1 MRIGLF
7 IAAIV
12 LIVFGAIWALQGLSI
27 IGGSFM
33 VGQTRWLYIGLRL
46 RSWPVLVF
54 SSLRER
60 NDPRKIAVK
69 AAFTRTS
76 SGFVLW
82 RLVGSG
88 GNGRLSFYDCI
99 DYYC

>member
-33 VGQTRWLYIGLRL
+33 VGQTRWLYIGLITIVAGIGL
-46 RSWPVLVF
+46 LLF
-54 SSLRER
+54 
-60 NDPRKIAVK
+60 A
-69 AAFTRTS
+69 RTK
-76 SGFVLW
+76 
-82 RLVGSG
+82 
-88 GNGRLSFYDCI
+88 
-99 DYYC
+99 